1 MCGNAERVLCGAME
15 RDRSKCD
22 AACAYERIETRYVY
36 NTNQRNGTK
45 LVISFYVWIS
55 EYNKNKN
62 TNNNSVRG
70 SRRTKITVHCEYAV
84 PAFVIIIFAAFSL
97 LMCFISFSSAPA
109 SQALSLSLWLDE
121 LEIWKRPNK
130 KMREC
135 AIWADEICPCRTMF
149 KMVGAVLW
157 PGRISLSFH
166 CEQDTVTKGWVNSFR
181 KWKMNNYGIAISHIV
196 RWTLGIRWTN
206 VRNAF
211 TVTGYDWC
219 ACGGR
224 RRRWYK
230 RIKENDQRHKLEFA
244 QNYSKNQP
252 CSS

>member
-55 EYNKNKN
+55 EYNKNKT

-97 LMCFISFSSAPA
+97 LMCFIFFSSAPA
-109 SQALSLSLWLDE
+109 SPALSLSLWLDE
-121 LEIWKRPNK
+121 LEFGKDRTKKCASVRYGLMKFVHAEQCLKWLARYFDLDAFLCLFIANK
-130 KMREC
+130 TPLQRGEL
-135 AIWADEICPCRTMF
+135 IHLEN
-149 KMVGAVLW
+149 
-157 PGRISLSFH
+157 
-166 CEQDTVTKGWVNSFR
+166 E
-181 KWKMNNYGIAISHIV
+181 KWIFM
-196 RWTLGIRWTN
+196 
-206 VRNAF
+206 
-211 TVTGYDWC
+211 
-219 ACGGR
+219 
-224 RRRWYK
+224 
-230 RIKENDQRHKLEFA
+230 E
-244 QNYSKNQP
+244 
-252 CSS
+252 